1 MCKNVKIACEKLSA
15 DYVSAKT
22 KKPFE
27 RIYTVVLNH
36 NASGKRKENI
46 KTEAFK
52 KGIPYLVW
60 ASNINKEEV
69 FIREV
74 SGGKTVAV
82 QANDCLFTHAD
93 VIEING
99 RQYKETAINGIF
111 HYLPV
116 KNTPTTKKK

>member
-1 MCKNVKIACEKLSA
+1 MCKLNKIAVEKLSA

-27 RIYTVVLNH
+27 RIYTVVLGH
-36 NASGKRKENI
+36 NASGKKKENT
-46 KTEAFK
+46 KTETFK

-60 ASNINKEEV
+60 ATNIEQGKV

-116 KNTPTTKKK
+116 KNTPTAKKK

>member
-1 MCKNVKIACEKLSA
+1 MCKLNKIACEKLSA
-15 DYVSAKT
+15 DYVANKT

-60 ASNINKEEV
+60 ASNIPVASVWK
-69 FIREV
+69 FKQMIAC
-74 SGGKTVAV
+74 SHMPTLLKSTVG
-82 QANDCLFTHAD
+82 N
-93 VIEING
+93 
-99 RQYKETAINGIF
+99 
-111 HYLPV
+111 
-116 KNTPTTKKK
+116 TKKQQLTGFFIIFP